1 MKLFYAPG
9 ACSLSPHIVSR
20 EAGLPLELVKVDLKA
35 KQYDGGG
42 DYLKINSKGYVPALQ
57 LDSGQVL
64 TEGPAIV
71 QYLAD
76 QKPDARLA
84 PKNGSAE
91 RYQLQEWLNFITSEL
106 HKGFSP
112 LFKPN
117 TPDEYKRISRENLSN
132 RIEWLDKQLRGK
144 DYLMGKTFS
153 VADAYAFTV
162 LSWSKPLQFDLS
174 RWANVAA
181 YLARV
186 GARPKVQEAL
196 RSEGLLKQAA

>member
-20 EAGLPLELVKVDLKA
+20 EAGIPVELQKVDLKA
-35 KQYDGGG
+35 KKYDGGA
-42 DYLKINSKGYVPALQ
+42 DYTKINAKGYVPALQ

-76 QKPDARLA
+76 QKPAARLA
-84 PKNGSAE
+84 PKLGSFE
-91 RYQLQEWLNFITSEL
+91 RYQLQEWLNFIGTEL

-117 TPDEYKRISRENLSN
+117 TPDEYKRIAKENLAT
-132 RIEWLDKQLRGK
+132 RIDWLDKQLDGR
-144 DYLMGKTFS
+144 DFLMGKSFS
-153 VADAYAFTV
+153 VADAYAFTI
-162 LSWSKPLQFDLS
+162 LSWSKPLQIDLS
-174 RWANVAA
+174 KWPNVTA

-186 GARPKVQEAL
+186 GARPRVQEAL
-196 RSEGLLKQAA
+196 KAEGLVK